1 MTDACFLSA
10 PTGADRQ
17 ALEAHLEYLRGMN
30 ADDPLVQLAI
40 KDTEQLLADLPSV

>member
-1 MTDACFLSA
+1 MTDACFLSP

-17 ALEAHLEYLRGMN
+17 ALEAHLDYLRTMN

-40 KDTEQLLADLPSV
+40 EDTERLLAALPSV